1 MKRTVIFV
9 GLNIILLYKITV
21 LFVFY
26 FKTIEYIVFITMAA
40 AISDTKNN
48 IINFIIRQIFLI
60 ITNYSITIFQV

>member
-26 FKTIEYIVFITMAA
+26 FKTIEYIVFITTAA

-60 ITNYSITIFQV
+60 TTNYSVTIFQV